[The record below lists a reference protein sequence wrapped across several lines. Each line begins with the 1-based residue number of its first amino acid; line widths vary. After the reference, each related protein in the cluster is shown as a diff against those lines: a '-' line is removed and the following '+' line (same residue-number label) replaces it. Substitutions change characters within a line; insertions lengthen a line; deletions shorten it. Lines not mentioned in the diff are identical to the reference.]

1 MEENNEKQPMDQKKK
16 WVLISLCSV
25 ALLGGVVGYGVY
37 NNQPT
42 AQKTKV
48 ETTTQSKEEA
58 SSAWEKQITPR
69 KEKKS
74 TTKKP
79 VKDILDLVLNDP
91 FESKSFK
98 NEDSSDTNKL
108 GLIEKLAVALDDQV
122 KKEESRESE
131 SKIQQ
136 AKEAAK
142 DSIFEL
148 DFSAKDKEAAGNS
161 DKNDLEDISG
171 EDSNTVDQ
179 IIPNPTPEPNP
190 NPYPN
195 PEPNPDPTPVAP
207 SIDELIN
214 LSKTALNNSAS
225 KAHEVNSQL
234 KNIESE
240 LSQLQKIEETTQDK
254 AEEATN
260 QWEKVQSL
268 LTEYEQLSNQL
279 QQLLDEEG
287 NVSEVNLDLYS
298 QTYESLSQKVAE
310 IKEAQETAN
319 KTTDTMTAEID
330 QAENTLTNLET
341 TQAKYED
348 VQAEVINAND
358 SVISAVSKANENTEV
373 AAAVQPEIEQAN
385 AASQEVTQTNT
396 EVGQQLAQIPE
407 SSQEALDSS
416 NESAAVV
423 TAEAESKNTEVS
435 NVLTAFDEIPQPD
448 EVNNEIAQSS
458 ISTVANNQDLAPS
471 EGQTSTETEET
482 TSSSVSS
489 VVGDTEE
496 VIG

>member
-48 ETTTQSKEEA
+48 ETTTQSREEA

-91 FESKSFK
+91 FESESFK

-148 DFSAKDKEAAGNS
+148 YFSAKDKEAAGNS

-207 SIDELIN
+207 FIDELIN
-214 LSKTALNNSAS
+214 LSKTALNDSAS

-279 QQLLDEEG
+279 QQLLGEEG
-287 NVSEVNLDLYS
+287 NVSEINLDLYS

-319 KTTDTMTAEID
+319 KTTDTMTAEIE

-341 TQAKYED
+341 TQATYED

-358 SVISAVSKANENTEV
+358 SVINAVSKANENTEV

-435 NVLTAFDEIPQPD
+435 NVLTAFDEIPQPA

>member
-179 IIPNPTPEPNP
+179 IIPNPT
-190 NPYPN
+190 